1 MEARSGLASLSP
13 FRPQEARIGKHVVVQ
28 KTEPRGPFS
37 YSVQLAEPRNVQ
49 VFCLHS
55 AVISLGEYTDGVRLI
70 IKFFLSGFREKSSL
84 SPFLSLLGE
93 QYSQRA
99 VHWKG
104 AMQAV
109 PGRLLGLSGSI
120 LPSRETGLGNISV
133 RIAFT
138 LEFAVSCWY

>member
-13 FRPQEARIGKHVVVQ
+13 FRPQKARIGKHVVVQ

-70 IKFFLSGFREKSSL
+70 IKFFLYGFREEFTQPFSKSVGRTIL
-84 SPFLSLLGE
+84 TEGSPLEWG
-93 QYSQRA
+93 YA
-99 VHWKG
+99 G
-104 AMQAV
+104 NA
-109 PGRLLGLSGSI
+109 
-120 LPSRETGLGNISV
+120 REATGLKWVNSTFQRN
-133 RIAFT
+133 RIR
-138 LEFAVSCWY
+138 